1 MAAGFC
7 SLYHEIHYIKV
18 LSVFGKEPLKSEKVH
33 FVSVSLVMLTFSLIF
48 YIIHFISRLFNHQEM
63 VSQAKAKYQRLPEV
77 IYHRS
82 EAKRKTSYRT
92 NRMKATMYKKKLQKK
107 VLEGRVTLTH
117 HNQIL

>member
-1 MAAGFC
+1 
-7 SLYHEIHYIKV
+7 
-18 LSVFGKEPLKSEKVH
+18 
-33 FVSVSLVMLTFSLIF
+33 MLTFSLIF

-107 VLEGRVTLTH
+107 VLQGQVTLTH